1 MRDNDGWLCCVY
13 IDRIFHYEKKE
24 RLNLMQDKMIKGSQL
39 FCPSRFN
46 CIVSLLLKKLIY
58 NMNLFSLLFSFWN
71 FKFIIQGIGAN
82 QWSIVRRLF
91 Y

>member
-58 NMNLFSLLFSFWN
+58 NMNLFSLLHYFHFEILN
-71 FKFIIQGIGAN
+71 LLFKELVQINDQ
-82 QWSIVRRLF
+82 S
-91 Y
+91 